1 MFYDFDRFAMQ
12 RALALAARGLA
23 TTQPN
28 PRVGCVIVQ
37 RGRVVGEGWHERA
50 GGGARGSAGAAR
62 RPAQQ
67 AAGATAYV
75 TLEPCNHHGRT
86 PPCVDALIAARV
98 ARVVYAVAD
107 PNPLVNGRGAA
118 ALRAAGITV
127 ESGLLE
133 PEAHRRSTWGSFK
146 RMRTGRPWVRVKL
159 AMSLDGRTALANG
172 ASQWITGEAAR
183 EDVQR
188 WRARSSAI
196 LTGVGTVLADDPR
209 LDVRL
214 AEEGGPSEPRQPLR
228 VVLDGALRTP
238 PEARLFSTAGEVLIL
253 TAVPA
258 DDPRWEPRCA
268 ALAAQGARI
277 ETLPA
282 AADGLAL
289 PGVLER
295 LGELEVNEL
304 QVEAGATLA
313 GAAAAAASGRRAA
326 ALCRTEAA
334 RSARPAAGQPAAAA
348 DARGGPG
355 LALVETQQIGT
366 DAAAAVAPPPGAE
379 VVHRNRPGVGKLERR
394 ETRGG
399 DVRLVI
405 GSARLDGRR
414 DRASATASPCRAA
427 ASRSPRSR
435 EAASAPMCRAR
446 RSR

>member
-12 RALALAARGLA
+12 RALALAARGVA

-28 PRVGCVIVQ
+28 PRVGCVIAQ
-37 RGRVVGEGWHERA
+37 RGRVVGEGWHEQPGEAHAEVLALRV
-50 GGGARGSAGAAR
+50 AGA
-62 RPAQQ
+62 Q

-75 TLEPCNHHGRT
+75 TLEPCSHHGRT
-86 PPCVDALIAARV
+86 PPCVDALIQARV

-107 PNPLVNGRGAA
+107 PNPLVNGRGDA

-127 ESGLLE
+127 ESGLME
-133 PEAHRRSTWGSFK
+133 QEATDLNVGFMQ

-159 AMSLDGRTALANG
+159 AMSLDGRTALENG
-172 ASQWITGEAAR
+172 LSQWITGEAAR
-183 EDVQR
+183 EDVHR
-188 WRARSSAI
+188 WRARSSAVM
-196 LTGVGTVLADDPR
+196 TGVSTVLADDPR
-209 LDVRL
+209 LNVRL
-214 AEEGGPSEPRQPLR
+214 SEEGGPSEPRPPLR

-238 PEARLFSTAGEVLIL
+238 PQARLFSTAGEVLIL

-313 GAAAAAASGRRAA
+313 GQLLRQRLTDELLLYVAPKLLGPH
-326 ALCRTEAA
+326 
-334 RSARPAAGQPAAAA
+334 ARPLVNLPPLQTLEEA
-348 DARGGPG
+348 PG
-355 LALVETQQIGT
+355 FALVETQQIGT
-366 DAAAAVAPPPGAE
+366 D
-379 VVHRNRPGVGKLERR
+379 
-394 ETRGG
+394 
-399 DVRLVI
+399 VRL
-405 GSARLDGRR
+405 RL
-414 DRASATASPCRAA
+414 RAA
-427 ASRSPRSR
+427 GS
-435 EAASAPMCRAR
+435 
-446 RSR
+446 

>member
-28 PRVGCVIVQ
+28 PRVGCVIAQ
-37 RGRVVGEGWHERA
+37 RGRVVGEGWHEQPGEAHAEVLALRV
-50 GGGARGSAGAAR
+50 AGA
-62 RPAQQ
+62 Q

-86 PPCVDALIAARV
+86 PPCVDALIQARV

-107 PNPLVNGRGAA
+107 PNPLVNGRGDA

-127 ESGLLE
+127 ESGLME
-133 PEAHRRSTWGSFK
+133 QEATDLNVGFMQ

-159 AMSLDGRTALANG
+159 AMSLDGRTALENG
-172 ASQWITGEAAR
+172 LSQWITGEAAR
-183 EDVQR
+183 EDVHR
-188 WRARSSAI
+188 WRARSSAVM
-196 LTGVGTVLADDPR
+196 TGVSTVLADDPR
-209 LDVRL
+209 LNVRL
-214 AEEGGPSEPRQPLR
+214 SEEGGPSEPRPPLR

-313 GAAAAAASGRRAA
+313 GQLLRQRLTDELLLYVAPKLLGPH
-326 ALCRTEAA
+326 
-334 RSARPAAGQPAAAA
+334 ARPLVNLPPLQTLEEAP
-348 DARGGPG
+348 DF
-355 LALVETQQIGT
+355 ALVETRQIGT
-366 DAAAAVAPPPGAE
+366 D
-379 VVHRNRPGVGKLERR
+379 
-394 ETRGG
+394 
-399 DVRLVI
+399 VRL
-405 GSARLDGRR
+405 RL
-414 DRASATASPCRAA
+414 RAA
-427 ASRSPRSR
+427 GS
-435 EAASAPMCRAR
+435 
-446 RSR
+446 